1 VGLLSRNNDLMDRI
15 LGGEG
20 RTWISC
26 TIRISARLLGWLPDR
41 AGRGSRLS

>member
-1 VGLLSRNNDLMDRI
+1 MDRI
-15 LGGEG
+15 LGGEK

-26 TIRISARLLGWLPDR
+26 TTHILARLLGWLPDR